1 MNFRVE
7 FAKGQE
13 GGNKGLPMGPG
24 LEAIS
29 NAINGV
35 QQGRLF
41 VIASGA
47 KVGKSTFVNYAFII
61 QPYLYAIKHN
71 VEVEFI
77 YYSLEMNRVSQE
89 FDFVSYFLFHDHE
102 ISEETLPPGIRKDG
116 GNVVSLS
123 SNYLRGRVQDD
134 NGDLIKVSPRIEA
147 LMFDV
152 YEKRIKPLFGEY
164 SPHGTQLKQG
174 MITFIKNAD
183 NPTGIFKGLL
193 DHARLNG
200 TIIEEGKEGYKRM
213 VGFKPKNPNK
223 YTIVV
228 TDHMRKLIPERTY
241 GMKQT
246 VDKMSEYHCILRD
259 LLNYT
264 FVDIIHLNRGVS
276 DVYRMKAF
284 GDMLFPSSDDVKDTG
299 NLAEDC
305 DYLFTLF
312 NPNDERYNLKKHF
325 GAKIKADNGD
335 ILYPNLRSVH
345 LVESR
350 HCMFPQHFR
359 VKMQGGIKNFEKLEL
374 PSST

>member
-1 MNFRVE
+1 MNFRTE
-7 FAKGQE
+7 FAKGQQ

-24 LEAIS
+24 LASVS
-29 NAINGV
+29 NAINGI

-47 KVGKSTFVNYAFII
+47 KVGKSTVVNHAFVI
-61 QPYLYAIKHN
+61 QPFLYALEHKIDI
-71 VEVEFI
+71 EFI

-89 FDFVSYFLFHDHE
+89 FDFASFFMFHDHG
-102 ISEETLPPGIRKDG
+102 IKEETLPPGVLKDG
-116 GNVVSLS
+116 KNVVPLS
-123 SNYLRGRVQDD
+123 ANYLRGRIQDD
-134 NGDLIKVSPRIEA
+134 SGNLIKVSERVENA
-147 LMFDV
+147 MMDV
-152 YEKRIKPLFGEY
+152 YNKRIKVLFGEY
-164 SPHGTQLKQG
+164 NEYGTQLNPG
-174 MITFIKNAD
+174 YITFIKNTD
-183 NPTGIFKGLL
+183 NPTGIYKSLL
-193 DHARLNG
+193 EHGKKNG
-200 TIIEEGKEGYKRM
+200 RIIEAEENGFKRIVGYK
-213 VGFKPKNPNK
+213 PNNPDK
-223 YTIVV
+223 YTIII
-228 TDHMRKLIPERTY
+228 TDHMRKLIPERTF

-246 VDKMSEYHCILRD
+246 VDKMAEYHCVLRD
-259 LLNYT
+259 LLGYT

-284 GDMLFPSSDDVKDTG
+284 GDMLFPSSDDIKDTG

-335 ILYPNLRSVH
+335 VLYPNLRTIH

-359 VKMQGGIKNFEKLEL
+359 VKMEGNIKNFEKLEL
-374 PSST
+374 